1 MWRKEEM
8 NRSKSWKVAIGI
20 IVTIG
25 ISLLALMPVNAK
37 DKYETI
43 SGRMYGTSTQMGRNA
58 GIELTIY
65 RPSTE
70 EERQVL
76 VQAFKQGQSE
86 GLNKALSK
94 MKGVGR
100 ISLTG
105 TIGYDVAFIRVIPTD
120 TGRRIRFVTNRK
132 IAFGE
137 ARQQTRSMDY
147 DLTAG
152 EFNLNDKEPK
162 KSEGTLFPAAQLV
175 INKDGELQWE
185 LNQNPW
191 RINGIID
198 WRPKEEK

>member
-1 MWRKEEM
+1 MSGAKV
-8 NRSKSWKVAIGI
+8 WKVAIGI
-20 IVTIG
+20 IAMLG
-25 ISLLALMPVNAK
+25 IALLALLPVNAK

-65 RPSTE
+65 RASTD
-70 EERQVL
+70 EERQAL

-86 GLNKALSK
+86 GLSKALSK

-105 TIGYDVAFIRVIPTD
+105 TIGYDVAFIRIIPTD
-120 TGRRIRFVTNRK
+120 VGRKVRFVTNRK

-137 ARQQTRSMDY
+137 ARNQTRSMAY

-152 EFNLNDKEPK
+152 EFNLNDQDTK
-162 KSEGTLFPAAQLV
+162 KSEGALFPAAQLV
-175 INKDGELQWE
+175 VNDQGELQWE

-191 RINGIID
+191 RVNGIID

>member
-1 MWRKEEM
+1 MSGKL
-8 NRSKSWKVAIGI
+8 WKLTVGVVLATGA
-20 IVTIG
+20 
-25 ISLLALMPVNAK
+25 LMLALAPVNAAG
-37 DKYETI
+37 KYETI

-86 GLNKALSK
+86 GLSKALSK
-94 MKGVGR
+94 MKSVGR

-120 TGRRIRFVTNRK
+120 VGRRIRFVTNRK

-137 ARQQTRSMDY
+137 ARQQTRSMAY

-152 EFNLNDKEPK
+152 EFNLNDQDTK

-175 INKDGELQWE
+175 INKEGELQWE

-191 RINGIID
+191 RVSGIID

>member
-1 MWRKEEM
+1 MSGKL
-8 NRSKSWKVAIGI
+8 WKVSVG
-20 IVTIG
+20 VV
-25 ISLLALMPVNAK
+25 LAVGVLMLVLAPVNAAG
-37 DKYETI
+37 KYETI

-65 RPSTE
+65 RASTE
-70 EERQVL
+70 EERQTL
-76 VQAFKQGQSE
+76 IQAFKQGQSQ
-86 GLNKALSK
+86 GLSKALSK
-94 MKGVGR
+94 MKSVGR

-105 TIGYDVAFIRVIPTD
+105 TVGYDVAFIRIIPTD
-120 TGRRIRFVTNRK
+120 VGRKIRFVTNRK

-137 ARQQTRSMDY
+137 ARNQTRSMSY

-152 EFNLNDKEPK
+152 EFNLNDQDTK

-175 INKDGELQWE
+175 INKDGDLQWE

-191 RINGIID
+191 RVNGIVD